1 MRMLTAFVVYAAF
14 SMYGLNASW
23 AADEAACEQ
32 GEACPAKAF
41 NSGSA
46 MLQMDAN
53 SEDEVHREELQ
64 EIGHVNAELLQVKT
78 RSTIEPQGGRI
89 AIGGDHKFL
98 LGRPCQRW
106 AGDGR
111 SGLPRH
117 RVTGECCGDGVC
129 SEDRWESFETCNIDC
144 DALPEADDN
153 LTKNLPPTQST
164 LFGQL
169 PGMVHDAYH
178 CEDTYDE
185 DGNSCSTLKR
195 KESVWL
201 EDILRRKENGSL
213 PFDLPGRG
221 SVVVEFGC
229 GLGQDS
235 RNMAKLAGWTVTSV
249 DVSPT
254 AIEGARNATP
264 KEMQGFGASQIE
276 FMAYDAFAL
285 PQPQKRVDY
294 FFDATVYCGMRH
306 SHLARAYDVW
316 SRIATPGHTLIN
328 IQCWRSETADPHSI
342 GKAFHDMK
350 TDFEPMF
357 DIVHSEACEKNQGGE
372 GWCFYMK
379 MKDHAVREK
388 LLKDR
393 LALQH
398 AARDG
403 DFEYIRT
410 EWRRRPGQL
419 SDEEYWTLANIAV
432 EHGHSWKF
440 KEMASPSL
448 LGVAMNL
455 STSFARDLLA
465 YGHDM
470 ALDDTEMLSED
481 EIDAKTTSEKARL
494 ERMKTI
500 WEEAEARNAVHDLL
514 RTSE

>member
-1 MRMLTAFVVYAAF
+1 
-14 SMYGLNASW
+14 
-23 AADEAACEQ
+23 
-32 GEACPAKAF
+32 
-41 NSGSA
+41 
-46 MLQMDAN
+46 
-53 SEDEVHREELQ
+53 
-64 EIGHVNAELLQVKT
+64 
-78 RSTIEPQGGRI
+78 
-89 AIGGDHKFL
+89 
-98 LGRPCQRW
+98 
-106 AGDGR
+106 
-111 SGLPRH
+111 
-117 RVTGECCGDGVC
+117 
-129 SEDRWESFETCNIDC
+129 
-144 DALPEADDN
+144 
-153 LTKNLPPTQST
+153 
-164 LFGQL
+164 
-169 PGMVHDAYH
+169 
-178 CEDTYDE
+178 
-185 DGNSCSTLKR
+185 
-195 KESVWL
+195 
-201 EDILRRKENGSL
+201 
-213 PFDLPGRG
+213 
-221 SVVVEFGC
+221 
-229 GLGQDS
+229 
-235 RNMAKLAGWTVTSV
+235 MAKLAGWTVTSV

-264 KEMQGFGASQIE
+264 KEMLGFGASQIE
-276 FMAYDAFAL
+276 FMAYDAYAL

-306 SHLARAYDVW
+306 RMLARAYDVW

-328 IQCWRSETADPHSI
+328 IQCWRSETADPHKI

-357 DIVHSEACEKNQGGE
+357 DIIHSEACEKNQGGE

-410 EWRRRPGQL
+410 EWRKRPGQL

-440 KEMASPSL
+440 QEMASPNL
-448 LGVAMNL
+448 LGVAMNF

-470 ALDDTEMLSED
+470 VVDDREMLSED

-494 ERMKTI
+494 ERIKTI
-500 WEEAEARNAVHDLL
+500 WEEAEARNAVDDLL
-514 RTSE
+514 RTSK